1 MMDTSG
7 KMVDFITNTTPPLRR
22 AAENTTR
29 VRPRVT
35 VTKLIIF
42 KGRIVIFKG
51 RIIVFIV
58 KTHQK
63 SVQSR
68 VVPPLRHINGPKID
82 PNSAQR

>member
-51 RIIVFIV
+51 RIII
-58 KTHQK
+58 
-63 SVQSR
+63 
-68 VVPPLRHINGPKID
+68 
-82 PNSAQR
+82 